1 MKRQMAMGKSA
12 WGAALCLILMLILM
26 LCGCGQEGKPGDEY
40 AGGTESS
47 REPEEP
53 ETDALSGT
61 EPKDAEG
68 GSDRESGNVTD
79 SEAAGENAE
88 QGSASAGTDTSAV
101 QEDMALKDACADYFT
116 LGVGINGST
125 LENLTTYTPEYM
137 ELVKEHFNS
146 VTLSNLMK
154 CAYILQQKES
164 QESGDG
170 SPVLDYTSIDDTLQW
185 CMDNGVRMRGHTLV
199 WHTQAPGWFFREGY
213 QSDGALVDKE
223 TMLFRMESYIR
234 QLLEHVQE
242 NYPGVVYC
250 WDVVNEAV
258 DPGAGDP
265 DSFFS
270 CRRENDGQANLWYD
284 TIGPEYVEYA
294 FTYARKYADEDVKL
308 FYNDFNTYET
318 KKRDYIYQLCEYLK
332 EKGLIDGIGM
342 QGYWGVDYPD
352 IDVIVQTITQYAR
365 LGLEIQITELSVG
378 VEEETAEAFE
388 EQADRYRN
396 IFFQLKWLDTAGGG
410 NADITNVTFFGLIDH
425 YVEGDKTNARLFD
438 RYYQPKEAFY
448 AVRDIFLRFYQ

>member
-1 MKRQMAMGKSA
+1 MNKQMSMGRCVS
-12 WGAALCLILMLILM
+12 GVVLCLVLM
-26 LCGCGQEGKPGDEY
+26 LCGCGQEEKPADEY
-40 AGGTESS
+40 AGATESIRETEGESGTDAVPGTES
-47 REPEEP
+47 EVPEDDSEQ
-53 ETDALSGT
+53 EA
-61 EPKDAEG
+61 
-68 GSDRESGNVTD
+68 GNVTD
-79 SEAAGENAE
+79 SETAGENAE
-88 QGSASAGTDTSAV
+88 QGSAEGTDDPAAV
-101 QEDMALKDACADYFT
+101 QEEMALKDACADYFT

-125 LENLTTYTPEYM
+125 LENLTTYNPEYM

-146 VTLSNLMK
+146 VTLTNLMK
-154 CAYILQQKES
+154 CSYILQQKAS
-164 QESGDG
+164 QESRDG

-213 QSDGALVDKE
+213 QNNGALVDKE
-223 TMLFRMESYIR
+223 TMLFRMESYIQ
-234 QLLEHVQE
+234 QLLGHVQE

-258 DPGAGDP
+258 DPSAGDP

-270 CRRENDGQANLWYD
+270 CRMENDGNANLWYD

-308 FYNDFNTYET
+308 FYNDFNTYEM
-318 KKRDYIYQLCEYLK
+318 KKSNYIYLLCEDLK
-332 EKGLIDGIGM
+332 KKGLIDGIGM
-342 QGYWGVDYPD
+342 QGYWGVDYPKMD
-352 IDVIVQTITQYAR
+352 TIIQAITKYAR
-365 LGLEIQITELSVG
+365 LDLEIQITELSVG

-388 EQADRYRN
+388 EQAKRYRN

-410 NADITNVTFFGLIDH
+410 NADITNVTFFGLMDH

-448 AVRDIFLRFYQ
+448 AVRDIFMRYYQ

>member
-1 MKRQMAMGKSA
+1 MRMKKQMSMGRCVL
-12 WGAALCLILMLILM
+12 GAVLCLVLL
-26 LCGCGQEGKPGDEY
+26 LCGCGQEGKPADEY
-40 AGGTESS
+40 AGGTESI
-47 REPEEP
+47 RE
-53 ETDALSGT
+53 TGT
-61 EPKDAEG
+61 ESGVESEVPEG
-68 GSDRESGNVTD
+68 DSEREAGNVTD
-79 SEAAGENAE
+79 PETAGEDGE
-88 QGSASAGTDTSAV
+88 QGSAAGTDDLAAV
-101 QEDMALKDACADYFT
+101 QEEMALKDACADYFT

-125 LENLTTYTPEYM
+125 LENLTTYNPEYM
-137 ELVKEHFNS
+137 GLVKEHFNS
-146 VTLSNLMK
+146 VTLTNLMK
-154 CAYILQQKES
+154 CSYILQQRAS
-164 QESGDG
+164 QESEDG
-170 SPVLDYTSIDDTLQW
+170 SPVLDYASIDDTLQW

-223 TMLFRMESYIR
+223 TMLFRMESYIQ
-234 QLLEHVQE
+234 QLLGHVQE

-270 CRRENDGQANLWYD
+270 CRMKNDGNANLWYD

-318 KKRDYIYQLCEYLK
+318 KKCDYIYLLCEDLK

-342 QGYWGVDYPD
+342 QGYWGMDYPD
-352 IDVIVQTITQYAR
+352 MHTIIQAITKYAR
-365 LGLEIQITELSVG
+365 LDLEIQITELSVG

-388 EQADRYRN
+388 EQAKRYRN
-396 IFFQLKWLDTAGGG
+396 IFFQLKSLDTAGGG
-410 NADITNVTFFGLIDH
+410 NANITNVTFFGLMDH

-448 AVRDIFLRFYQ
+448 AVRDIFMRYYQ